1 MLGLALFALGL
12 AVGYGWGLDR
22 QIRGGILRQRVAEQ
36 QRPDWTP
43 LDELPAYIPRAFA
56 AVVQPDLLRKGTLAE
71 PERGTT
77 VARELVRQVH
87 LLPAS
92 ITGRAEEMLMG
103 PVLARR
109 LSRKALVELYV
120 NRVALGRQQ
129 GMPVFGIWQ
138 ASREYFGKDP
148 RQLTLGETATLAGL
162 LLPPRVVDP
171 TARVGAVGERRNEV
185 LRVMLAGELIDEAA
199 YRAAVAEPLGLQPGL
214 EQMPMSRP
222 ADWGN
227 RSAPLRLPPN
237 LRPQASDSA
246 SSRLSDR

>member
-1 MLGLALFALGL
+1 MLALALFAIGL

-22 QIRGGILRQRVAEQ
+22 QIRGGILRQRVEER

-43 LDELPAYIPRAFA
+43 VGELPSYIPRAFA
-56 AVVQPDLLRKGTLAE
+56 AVVQPDLLHAGAVGR

-87 LLPAS
+87 LLPSS
-92 ITGRAEEMLMG
+92 ITGRAQEMLMG

-109 LSRKALVELYV
+109 LTPEALVELYL

-138 ASREYFGKDP
+138 AAHEYFGKDP

-162 LLPPRVVDP
+162 LLPPRILDP
-171 TARVGAVGERRNEV
+171 ASRVGAVGERRNEV
-185 LRVMLAGELIDEAA
+185 LRVMLSGGLIDQAEYAA
-199 YRAAVAEPLGLQPGL
+199 ASAEPLGIKPGL
-214 EQMPMSRP
+214 DQMPMSRP
-222 ADWGN
+222 ADWGSPN
-227 RSAPLRLPPN
+227 QTLRLPPN
-237 LRPQASDSA
+237 LRPQPSDSTK
-246 SSRLSDR
+246 SRTPAR